1 MTRTLKGNR
10 RRDEILQTALE
21 VLAQRGYRQTS
32 LRGIGRELG
41 VQPAQLLHYF
51 GSKDDLLESVIAR
64 WDAESEAV
72 IVEGAAKRKDFLD
85 AWPLIVER
93 NSKVPGL
100 VHLYTALAAEATDE
114 NHPSR
119 PFFAE
124 RWRRVRGYIVAD
136 LEHRVRDGRAS
147 PGLDPKRS
155 AARLIAFS
163 DGMQLQ
169 WLMDRSIDM
178 VAELTAMI
186 DAELKRE

>member
-1 MTRTLKGNR
+1 MTRTTKGSR
-10 RRDEILQTALE
+10 RRDEILDTALE

-51 GSKDDLLESVIAR
+51 GSKEDLLESVIAR

-72 IVEGAAKRKDFLD
+72 IVESASAGMDFLD
-85 AWPLIVER
+85 VWPLIVER
-93 NSKVPGL
+93 NGKVPGL
-100 VHLYTALAAEATDE
+100 LHLYTALAAEATDE
-114 NHPSR
+114 SHPSR

-124 RWRRVRGYIVAD
+124 RLRRVREYIVAD
-136 LEHRVRDGRAS
+136 LERRVGDGRAS
-147 PGLDPKRS
+147 PDLDPQRS

-163 DGMQLQ
+163 DGVQLH

-178 VAELTAMI
+178 VAELTAAVE
-186 DAELKRE
+186 AELRY